1 MVLLPIKVAPYRD
14 ELFSSWVVRLAN
26 ENAMKASAL
35 LTHVGFERQ
44 AQTDFDL
51 SPHSDLVASLAS
63 VGLSFGNADRLQ
75 RATITSWGEKA
86 GSLRQCMRRW
96 VLPAGFRHS
105 RIRFC
110 PLCLKER
117 AYFRKAWRLNWYGA
131 CHRHRVILS
140 DHCHACLS
148 PQALYRTSWR
158 HGLGCCTN
166 CNEPLKNAPVTA
178 PFDDAAYWHSVAVS
192 LNQLRATT
200 PPKTAS
206 AWFQTVWVLRKWL
219 EKLRDDGKPF
229 NMYMSESLEALQL
242 NFPSAV
248 AFHQAR
254 ILWDE
259 EPFALQKLIREF
271 PFEFD
276 RITYH
281 YCPRPLKRYRR
292 PKDWRIP
299 SIEELEMIIRHLRS
313 HGEDVTYFRISEI
326 SGYAYETLRKYEHLD
341 ALVKQHVCQA
351 SKWRMRS

>member
-1 MVLLPIKVAPYRD
+1 VLRG
-14 ELFSSWVVRLAN
+14 ELLSSWITRLAT
-26 ENAMKASAL
+26 ENSMMVAAL
-35 LTHVGFERQ
+35 LAHVGFERQ
-44 AQTDFDL
+44 VQTDFDL
-51 SPHSDLVASLAS
+51 SPQFDLIASLALA
-63 VGLSFGNADRLQ
+63 GLSFGDADRLH

-117 AYFRKAWRLNWYGA
+117 AYFRKVWRLNWYGA
-131 CHRHRVILS
+131 CHRHRVILR
-140 DHCHACLS
+140 DHCPACLS

-158 HGLGCCTN
+158 HGMGCCTN
-166 CNEPLKNAPVTA
+166 CNEPLKNAPVIA

-192 LNQLRATT
+192 LNKLRATT
-200 PPKTAS
+200 SQKTAS

-219 EKLRDDGKPF
+219 EKLRDDGKPV
-229 NMYMSESLEALQL
+229 NWYMSESLEALQL
-242 NFPSAV
+242 TFPSAV

-281 YCPRPLKRYRR
+281 YCPRTLKRYRR

-299 SIEELEMIIRHLRS
+299 TIEELEAAIRDLQS
-313 HGEDVTYFRISEI
+313 HGENVTYFRVAEVAGCS
-326 SGYAYETLRKYEHLD
+326 YETIRKYEHLD

-351 SKWRMRS
+351 SIRRMRS